1 METLPFPNL
10 PFQKREQKP
19 RNKGINYVRAPV
31 MVGQCIIDYLGAYGD
46 LVDVFKLSGKQAALM
61 STSALKE
68 FISTCRKHEVLV
80 AVGNPVMDVALG
92 GGTEVV
98 DDFLESAGRYG
109 IDIIEI
115 SSIARAIDDDD
126 MCRLI
131 DRASEKG
138 LKVIN
143 EIGVAFA
150 HSKVEDKNIFLER
163 LKQQSK
169 RFIEAGSWKILLESE
184 GLTENVDSRD
194 YRWQIIDKVISPL
207 NLEQFMVEADDQDV
221 LSRYIEI
228 YGPNVNMMVDHS
240 RLLKMEDARIGFGPS
255 QFLWGKVVRY

>member
-1 METLPFPNL
+1 MEDFSFPNL
-10 PFQKREQKP
+10 PFQKREKKP
-19 RNKGINYVRAPV
+19 RDKGINYVRAPV
-31 MVGQCIIDYLGAYGD
+31 MVGQCINDYLSAYGN

-126 MCRLI
+126 I
-131 DRASEKG
+131 STD
-138 LKVIN
+138 
-143 EIGVAFA
+143 
-150 HSKVEDKNIFLER
+150 
-163 LKQQSK
+163 
-169 RFIEAGSWKILLESE
+169 E
-184 GLTENVDSRD
+184 G
-194 YRWQIIDKVISPL
+194 
-207 NLEQFMVEADDQDV
+207 EADGVVTDEDCASAV
-221 LSRYIEI
+221 CS
-228 YGPNVNMMVDHS
+228 DHGDDPWNGVHP
-240 RLLKMEDARIGFGPS
+240 EDA
-255 QFLWGKVVRY
+255 YMN